1 MYNYH
6 MINKGAAIMRYAIDF
21 IYYSYYDHETLV
33 RQDIAERV
41 APFGGVVVD
50 FIAEG
55 DSGGNPEAVI
65 AFDSLDNLRAYA
77 AYHYDNDADDIED
90 TMKYAKII

>member
-1 MYNYH
+1 MYNDH
-6 MINKGAAIMRYAIDF
+6 MINKGANIMRYAIDF
-21 IYYSYYDHETLV
+21 VYYSYYDHETLD

-41 APFGGVVVD
+41 APFGGLVVD

-65 AFDSLDNLRAYA
+65 AFDSIANVRAYA
-77 AYHYDNDADDIED
+77 ACHYDNDADDIED
-90 TMKYAKII
+90 TMKYVKII

>member
-1 MYNYH
+1 MYNDH
-6 MINKGAAIMRYAIDF
+6 MINKGANIMRYVIDF
-21 IYYSYYDHETLV
+21 VYYSYHDPLD
-33 RQDIAERV
+33 RQDIAKRV

-90 TMKYAKII
+90 TMKYVKMLAP